1 LSIAVFAKSNPAVI
15 GSSDMILYYPFTKT
29 LDDPVDVCPQVA
41 ESPCLHTEIP
51 FENTLDDP
59 VAIVGPE

>member
-1 LSIAVFAKSNPAVI
+1 
-15 GSSDMILYYPFTKT
+15 MILYYPFTKT